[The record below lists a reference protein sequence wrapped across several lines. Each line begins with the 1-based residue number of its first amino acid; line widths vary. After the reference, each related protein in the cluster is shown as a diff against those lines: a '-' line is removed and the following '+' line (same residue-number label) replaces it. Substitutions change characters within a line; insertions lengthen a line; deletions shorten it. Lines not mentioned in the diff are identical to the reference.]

1 MMTETKMIN
10 CHEPHKAAGWTYGAK
25 GWRVWLLSKVYK
37 PLFLPKRI
45 DVGCVGGIC
54 SGLWAP
60 NRLSWYR
67 NYYHLS
73 PQQAFLWPSE
83 RAAEELVLGSD
94 RGLLFEQCFTAK
106 PKWCWWLHKGPLF
119 SYASFVQDLQD
130 MNWTE
135 TLIFGELM
143 FPYLNTRNCFL
154 RKYWTFC
161 ISF

>member
-60 NRLSWYR
+60 NRLSCYR

-73 PQQAFLWPSE
+73 PQQAFL
-83 RAAEELVLGSD
+83 
-94 RGLLFEQCFTAK
+94 
-106 PKWCWWLHKGPLF
+106 
-119 SYASFVQDLQD
+119 
-130 MNWTE
+130 
-135 TLIFGELM
+135 
-143 FPYLNTRNCFL
+143 
-154 RKYWTFC
+154 
-161 ISF
+161 